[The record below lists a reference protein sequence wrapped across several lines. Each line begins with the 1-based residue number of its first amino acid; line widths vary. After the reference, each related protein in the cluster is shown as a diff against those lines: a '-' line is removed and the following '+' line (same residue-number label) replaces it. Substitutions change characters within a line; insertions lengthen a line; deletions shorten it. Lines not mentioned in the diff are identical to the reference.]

1 MPLSELPDGAMVQAG
16 EESFVIADGR
26 PLMWTFGGYLGVNAP
41 LTLPIGQLALVFVI
55 LVLLTAAAGVLP
67 ARRAAKVSPVVALGA
82 E

>member
-1 MPLSELPDGAMVQAG
+1 MNIPA
-16 EESFVIADGR
+16 IA
-26 PLMWTFGGYLGVNAP
+26 PMALEQFGNDPWWIILIK
-41 LTLPIGQLALVFVI
+41 TLLVFVI